1 VVPGAVQ
8 DLERLVRH
16 DGARARVAD
25 GAASEHSVHQSR
37 DGIANDVRFFIRNV
51 QYDGSAHD
59 DDDDD
64 ATTRLD

>member
-1 VVPGAVQ
+1 
-8 DLERLVRH
+8 
-16 DGARARVAD
+16 VAD